1 MQTPTTNP
9 IISACQSLLGA
20 TRLEVYAVLL
30 ILSGLLIGSLLRF
43 LASDDDYALD
53 RPALYALF
61 DSAAE
66 ARISMY
72 TGVDPDGE
80 PVEQLAAGDTI
91 VQREDG
97 FPEPAAADTLTNKVD
112 INTASAQELQRLP
125 GVGPKTAQKII
136 EYRTAHPFVRAED
149 LMRVKGIGK
158 KTFAKLRPFVLV
170 SGAGADGDSD

>member
-9 IISACQSLLGA
+9 IVAACQSLLGA

-30 ILSGLLIGSLLRF
+30 VLSGLLTGSLIKF
-43 LASDDDYALD
+43 LASDEDYALD

-66 ARISMY
+66 ARSSTY

-80 PVEQLAAGDTI
+80 PVAELAAGDTI
-91 VQREDG
+91 VVREDG
-97 FPEPAAADTLTNKVD
+97 FPQPAAADTLTNKID
-112 INTASAQELQRLP
+112 INTATAEELQRLP
-125 GVGPKTAQKII
+125 GIGPKTAQKII
-136 EYRTAHPFVRAED
+136 EYRTAQAFARPED

-170 SGAGADGDSD
+170 SGAGTDGDPE